1 VTDQDLAVPTALQ
14 PWIAQITVATTEPQL
29 LVLTPDPATSLVW
42 RVTAAGESDVLVAGP
57 RTRAAYHHGKQLPLC
72 MKLRIRPGLT
82 PPFLGIAADEIVDR
96 VVPLSQ
102 LWGRSAVRLGEE
114 LAELDPA
121 AAVDRLAQRLTR
133 RLPQG
138 TPERADLVRAAVEV
152 LSSTAFAPMRVG
164 EAAGALGVGERYLRK
179 IFGPAVGVSP
189 KQFAGIAR
197 VRKVLAGAQGGS
209 WSGLAAEAGYYD
221 QSHLV
226 AEFRRLMR
234 VTPGAF
240 AAGRVPTTTC

>member
-1 VTDQDLAVPTALQ
+1 V
-14 PWIAQITVATTEPQL
+14 ER
-29 LVLTPDPATSLVW
+29 LT
-42 RVTAAGESDVLVAGP
+42 
-57 RTRAAYHHGKQLPLC
+57 
-72 MKLRIRPGLT
+72 
-82 PPFLGIAADEIVDR
+82 
-96 VVPLSQ
+96 
-102 LWGRSAVRLGEE
+102 
-114 LAELDPA
+114 
-121 AAVDRLAQRLTR
+121 QRLIR

-138 TPERADLVRAAVEV
+138 TPEHADLVRAAVAV
-152 LSSTAFAPMRVG
+152 LSSTTSVPGAVRVS

-197 VRKVLAGAQGGS
+197 VRKVLAGAQSGS